1 MHLMTY
7 KTDSDG
13 RTIKWCESCGFNQ
26 NSVPE
31 KIKSQEITNKSQHIT
46 LEKDW
51 WHYDLYLKKML
62 KQHTNVRFCRFWIFT
77 LSMPISHLYI
87 LPPSF
92 ENVRKFQGGV
102 EWDIGVKRVKLFHPI
117 VLFIH
122 PIKRVNQ
129 KGSFFFVSINNFLV
143 NVTTGF
149 CTCRVLTC
157 QIHND
162 FRRKSYRALIWS

>member
-77 LSMPISHLYI
+77 LSMPISHLYT
-87 LPPSF
+87 LPPPLKTS
-92 ENVRKFQGGV
+92 ENFRGV
-102 EWDIGVKRVKLFHPI
+102 WNGTLAW
-117 VLFIH
+117 
-122 PIKRVNQ
+122 
-129 KGSFFFVSINNFLV
+129 KGSSYSIQLFSLFNQSNGLTKKAVSFLSVLIIFWSMLPLGFVLAEF
-143 NVTTGF
+143 
-149 CTCRVLTC
+149 
-157 QIHND
+157 
-162 FRRKSYRALIWS
+162 